1 MKNQREDEIDLTQLL
16 HRLNDGDRG
25 AFDQAF
31 ALVHRELQKL
41 ARAQL
46 RRGWPRG
53 HFDTN
58 GLLHEVYLKLVNQ
71 LDLSLQNR
79 HHFFAI
85 AARAMRQILVD
96 QARRQRAVKR
106 GKEWRATTFTEKA
119 IARDQRIDEVVALDE
134 ALERLKD
141 LDQRMYNVVEYKFF
155 GGLTEPE
162 IARLLGVSEKT
173 VRRDWM
179 KARALLYR
187 DLYLYPADRD
197 VPGRGSPD
205 GPRVS

>member
-1 MKNQREDEIDLTQLL
+1 MNGRQVKNEVTQLL
-16 HRLNDGDRG
+16 DKLKDGDRS
-25 AFDQAF
+25 AFDRAF
-31 ALVHRELQKL
+31 ALVHGELQKL

-46 RRGWPRG
+46 RRGWPAG

-71 LDLSLQNR
+71 FELSLQNR
-79 HHFFAI
+79 QHFFAI

-106 GKEWRATTFTEKA
+106 GKDWKATTFTGKL
-119 IARDQRIDEVVALDE
+119 IAREDRLDEVVALDE
-134 ALERLKD
+134 ALDRLEE
-141 LDQRMYNVVEYKFF
+141 LDQRMHKVVEYKFF

-162 IARLLGVSEKT
+162 IARLLSVSEKT
-173 VRRDWM
+173 VRRDWT

-187 DLYLYPADRD
+187 DLYQYPATR
-197 VPGRGSPD
+197 PRFKGNSPEGSH
-205 GPRVS
+205 VS